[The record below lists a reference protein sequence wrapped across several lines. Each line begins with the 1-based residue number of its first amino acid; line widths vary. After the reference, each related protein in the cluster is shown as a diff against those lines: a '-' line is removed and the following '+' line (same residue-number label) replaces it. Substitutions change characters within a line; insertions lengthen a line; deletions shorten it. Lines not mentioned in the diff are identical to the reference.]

1 METSDQSGR
10 LQGWWGWAIGG
21 EICRGKSSI
30 GRRDREGT
38 VVGEEDG
45 MVVVFDTSERGARQT
60 MICDPFVNRR
70 TQREAVAVGLDSVHT
85 LALGLYCIFFTNCAL
100 RLTTA
105 FAPRR
110 ASPGACLCTCLHG
123 MWFMI

>member
-1 METSDQSGR
+1 M
-10 LQGWWGWAIGG
+10 
-21 EICRGKSSI
+21 
-30 GRRDREGT
+30 
-38 VVGEEDG
+38 GEEDG

-85 LALGLYCIFFTNCAL
+85 LALGLYCIFLTNCAL

-105 FAPRR
+105 FAPREAASFSILNR
-110 ASPGACLCTCLHG
+110 ASLRDS
-123 MWFMI
+123 